1 MLAVFQCVSLWAFS
15 LSVHHVVLSAANV
28 SQVNG
33 TKRTPPLTLTNGVEI
48 YLSGK
53 FIVLETAFGLR
64 VRFDGNHHADVTLP
78 KSYSGLLCGLCG
90 KERSVSLVPPCR
102 WLAGRR
108 LAGR

>member
-1 MLAVFQCVSLWAFS
+1 MATGLLSLCTSRRPLYCS
-15 LSVHHVVLSAANV
+15 L

-53 FIVLETAFGLR
+53 FVLLETAFGLR

-90 KERSVSLVPPCR
+90 KERSVRRVRR
-102 WLAGRR
+102 WLARC
-108 LAGR
+108 